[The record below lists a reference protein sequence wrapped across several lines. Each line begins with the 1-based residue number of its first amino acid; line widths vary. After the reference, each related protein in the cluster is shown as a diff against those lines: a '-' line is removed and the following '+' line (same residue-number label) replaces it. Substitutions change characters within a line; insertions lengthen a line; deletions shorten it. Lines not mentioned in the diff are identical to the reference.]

1 MTIVAFVTGYL
12 IGSIP
17 TAVWLGGRWGVD
29 LRDGGS
35 GNPGAANARRLG
47 GFRLAVLVL
56 TVEVVKGVT
65 AVAAG
70 SAIGDEAGAVGAGL
84 GAIAGNVYNVWLG
97 FRGGKGL
104 GISAGVLLGI
114 WPVMLPIAALLLVLT
129 SALTRSTGTGTLVG
143 LGILVIGAIVW
154 GQRGGPEAW
163 GVVDDPRLL
172 LLTAVGITL
181 ILVRKHWHDARHPVR
196 SPVPR

>member
-1 MTIVAFVTGYL
+1 VTIVAFVTGYL

-17 TAVWLGGRWGVD
+17 TALWLGGRWGVD

-84 GAIAGNVYNVWLG
+84 GAIAGNVHNVWLG

-114 WPVMLPIAALLLVLT
+114 WSVMLPIAALVLVFT
-129 SALTRSTGTGTLVG
+129 SALTRSTGRGTLVG
-143 LGILVIGAIVW
+143 LGVLVIGAVVW

-163 GVVDDPRLL
+163 GVDDPRLL
-172 LLTAVGITL
+172 LLTAIGISL

>member
-17 TAVWLGGRWGVD
+17 TALWLGGRWGVD

-84 GAIAGNVYNVWLG
+84 GAIAGNVHNVWLG

-114 WPVMLPIAALLLVLT
+114 WPVMLPIAALVLVFT
-129 SALTRSTGTGTLVG
+129 SALTRSTGRGTLVG
-143 LGILVIGAIVW
+143 LGVLVIGAVVW

-163 GVVDDPRLL
+163 GVDDPRLL
-172 LLTAVGITL
+172 LLTAIGISL